1 MVRSVDGD
9 GLARRGWGVALVAG
23 ASSLLALSAACSTAP
38 PPPADAPD
46 GGGEDAWNGH
56 WPDEDAG
63 PVDAARADLGPWEP
77 PPDEPYPLDLPP
89 RFPRPRV
96 PAHTPLR
103 RPVVELG
110 RHLFYDTR
118 LSGNGTMSCAT
129 CHQQARAFTDGR
141 ALAVGS
147 TGELH
152 FRHSMSLVN
161 VAYNSQHGWAST
173 LHPELEEQMLIPL
186 FGEEPV
192 ELGLAGRDRE
202 VFERLRAEPRYQRLF
217 PLAFPADADP
227 FTLRNLVRAIAA
239 FERVILS
246 YRTPFDRYAF
256 GGEVDALSEAAKRG
270 EALFFSEDLE
280 CFHCHGGFNFANSV
294 THEGTVF
301 DETTFHNTGL
311 YNVDG
316 RGAYPAHD
324 TGLMRQTGDPA
335 HMGRFR
341 APTLRNVMITAP
353 YMHDGSIADIDGAID
368 HYARGGRLIVDGPYA
383 GDGRRSPLKSEFVR
397 GFSLSPQQ
405 REDLKAFLSAL
416 TDEALIRDPAL
427 ANPWDGR

>member
-1 MVRSVDGD
+1 VRAAVV
-9 GLARRGWGVALVAG
+9 AAALVAWG
-23 ASSLLALSAACSTAP
+23 AGCGPEPAAPAGS
-38 PPPADAPD
+38 ADAATD
-46 GGGEDAWNGH
+46 DAWNGH
-56 WPDEDAG
+56 WPDLDAG
-63 PVDAARADLGPWEP
+63 PRDAAREDLGPWSP
-77 PPDEPYPLDLPP
+77 PPDEPYPLALPP
-89 RFPRPRV
+89 GFPRPSV

-141 ALAVGS
+141 ALALGS
-147 TGELH
+147 TGQLH
-152 FRHSMSLVN
+152 FRHTMSLVN
-161 VAYNSQHGWAST
+161 VAYNSQNGWAST

-192 ELGLAGRDRE
+192 ELGLAGRDAE
-202 VFERLRAEPRYQRLF
+202 LFERLRAEPRYQALF
-217 PLAFPADADP
+217 PRAFPADADP
-227 FTLRNLVRAIAA
+227 FVLRNLVRAIAA

-246 YRTPFDRYAF
+246 YRSPFDRYAF
-256 GGEVDALSEAAKRG
+256 GGDADAISESAKRG

-294 THEGTVF
+294 RHDGTFF

-324 TGLMRQTGDPA
+324 TGLMRQTEDPA

-341 APTLRNVMITAP
+341 APTLRNIMVTAP
-353 YMHDGSIADIDGAID
+353 YMHDGSIADIDGVID
-368 HYARGGRLIVDGPYA
+368 HYARGGRLIAEGPNA
-383 GDGRRSPLKSEFVR
+383 GDGRRSPLKSEFVI
-397 GFSLSPQQ
+397 GFTLSPQQ
-405 REDLKAFLSAL
+405 REDLKAFLAAL
-416 TDEALIRDPAL
+416 TDEALLHDPAL
-427 ANPWDGR
+427 SNPWDGR